1 MLYIIAKDWMF
12 NEGKWNSLHMVS
24 ILRSL
29 YLYGSEE
36 ELVTF
41 DGSLWRT
48 VLCKRH
54 VPNWSKIF
62 IKTITWTREN
72 SWQFNA
78 DNDHDSSWTYYDGR
92 LWFWAHLWVSPTTC
106 STGNKTLWKARLWW
120 KWSFTTKTTFP
131 WPHHHQD
138 HHQQDQHHLQDSWG
152 LPGLC
157 SCNCTA
163 SLHHLLQPVWH
174 FFLNSLSLSAPLRFL
189 NWYFSTVWSYS
200 GNLPTAFLNSM
211 ISVSKPSSSVTT
223 SWSPG
228 LKGNIVFSF
237 QILGQSA
244 IVLMCSNPSCFQNHY
259 HLRFDSGVSW
269 ISSAAPLEGSMI
281 LPMNRGTS
289 CSLS

>member
-1 MLYIIAKDWMF
+1 MLPMIMILHEHIMLEDYDFEPTFESPPQLAAQ
-12 NEGKWNSLHMVS
+12 ETRPSGKRGFDLKLSFS
-24 ILRSL
+24 I
-29 YLYGSEE
+29 
-36 ELVTF
+36 
-41 DGSLWRT
+41 
-48 VLCKRH
+48 
-54 VPNWSKIF
+54 
-62 IKTITWTREN
+62 
-72 SWQFNA
+72 
-78 DNDHDSSWTYYDGR
+78 
-92 LWFWAHLWVSPTTC
+92 
-106 STGNKTLWKARLWW
+106 
-120 KWSFTTKTTFP
+120 KTTFL
-131 WPHHHQD
+131 WPHYHQDHQHQD

-163 SLHHLLQPVWH
+163 SLHHLLQPVCI
-174 FFLNSLSLSAPLRFL
+174 FISQFNSLSLSAPLRFL
-189 NWYFSTVWSYS
+189 NWYFPTVWTYS

-228 LKGNIVFSF
+228 LRGNIVFSF

-269 ISSAAPLEGSMI
+269 ISSAAPLEGSTI
-281 LPMNRGTS
+281 LPMNRGMS